1 MVHLSNETRKVKI
14 FSEKKNEEG
23 HLKNLI
29 TLSVSKVDYMPVR
42 LSTEFL
48 EFMKG
53 VE

>member
-29 TLSVSKVDYMPVR
+29 TLSVSKVNYKATR
-42 LSTEFL
+42 CCT
-48 EFMKG
+48 G
-53 VE
+53 